1 MAGRY
6 GGSPARRGESG
17 LPILRKML
25 QSEAYPALTQPSRPM
40 AINLAH
46 RRDLDERVERL
57 AARLG
62 LTGRGRKVGVIERA
76 LTTLE
81 EQVERD
87 HPDRGTIIAAL
98 DRYIDTGSRRRDRLM
113 AGNGLHGDPPLS
125 LALQEMLYDERGLPK

>member
-1 MAGRY
+1 
-6 GGSPARRGESG
+6 
-17 LPILRKML
+17 ML

-98 DRYIDTGSRRRDRLM
+98 DRYIRHRLLDGVIGSWPATVFMAIRRCRWLCKKCSMTSADSRSDRGRHVGR
-113 AGNGLHGDPPLS
+113 AG
-125 LALQEMLYDERGLPK
+125 R

>member
-1 MAGRY
+1 
-6 GGSPARRGESG
+6 
-17 LPILRKML
+17 
-25 QSEAYPALTQPSRPM
+25 M

-81 EQVERD
+81 EQVERG
-87 HPDRGTIIAAL
+87 HPDRGAIIAAL
-98 DRYIDTGSRRRDRLM
+98 DRYIDTGSRRRERLM
-113 AGNGLHGDPPLS
+113 AGNGLHGGPPLS
-125 LALQEMLYDERGLPK
+125 LTLQEMLYDERGLPK